1 MYQKPRNVE
10 ELEKLIAD
18 LELESKFQ
26 KEEIEDTAAIFM
38 NNLKPINILKNVLQ
52 PVSNGV
58 IGKWAG
64 KLALG
69 YKKLLHK
76 PVDVKKPLL
85 LSNGRGF

>member
-1 MYQKPRNVE
+1 MYQKPTNVD
-10 ELEKLIAD
+10 ELKKVIAE
-18 LELESKFQ
+18 LELESMSQ
-26 KEEIEDTAAIFM
+26 KEEIEYNAALFM

>member
-52 PVSNGV
+52 PVSNGF

>member
-1 MYQKPRNVE
+1 MYQKPTNVE
-10 ELEKLIAD
+10 ELATVIAE
-18 LELESKFQ
+18 LELESISL
-26 KEEIEDTAAIFM
+26 KEDIETSAALLM
-38 NNLKPINILKNVLQ
+38 NNLKPINLLKNFLQ

-64 KLALG
+64 KILLG

-76 PVDVKKPLL
+76 PIDVKKPLL